1 MKPVQENLSLR
12 RLRDPISSY
21 KCFEVLSTPSPIKT
35 ITCDVDNIHYNACGM
50 STKLNHATS
59 LDSLVNSSEHE
70 TSEDRDESISDADSI
85 TEFGDKPTEVS
96 KWNKTSQRK
105 SDLENFQNS
114 DPQQEPVIKAYLE
127 KSHLK
132 CDYKNCGYKKLPESI
147 GERNSIRKEKE
158 SDENDSDCET
168 QDKQIGT
175 KIQNENTDGCDT
187 ISTVCTSSTKN
198 RRLSVASSGSGRMET
213 IVEEPIESKI
223 SVKEILARFET
234 LNSLEVRIFK
244 KKCLL
249 KMLYNY
255 YLSNATIDYYYCTI

>member
-12 RLRDPISSY
+12 RLHDPVSSY
-21 KCFEVLSTPSPIKT
+21 KCFEVIATPSPIKT
-35 ITCDVDNIHYNACGM
+35 ITCDVDTIHYKDCEM

-59 LDSLVNSSEHE
+59 LDSLVNSSDHE
-70 TSEDRDESISDADSI
+70 LSSSESDADSI
-85 TEFGDKPTEVS
+85 TDFGAKTLQDSTEVN

-147 GERNSIRKEKE
+147 RERNNIHNEKE
-158 SDENDSDCET
+158 SDKNDSDCEI
-168 QDKQIGT
+168 QDKKIGK
-175 KIQNENTDGCDT
+175 KIQNENAEGCDT
-187 ISTVCTSSTKN
+187 ISTVCTSSAKN
-198 RRLSVASSGSGRMET
+198 RRLSVASSGSVGRMET
-213 IVEEPIESKI
+213 IVEEPIEAKI

-234 LNSLEVRIFK
+234 LNSLEVGIFK
-244 KKCLL
+244 NI
-249 KMLYNY
+249 YI
-255 YLSNATIDYYYCTI
+255 LSVFFWEQNSPYKIRFN